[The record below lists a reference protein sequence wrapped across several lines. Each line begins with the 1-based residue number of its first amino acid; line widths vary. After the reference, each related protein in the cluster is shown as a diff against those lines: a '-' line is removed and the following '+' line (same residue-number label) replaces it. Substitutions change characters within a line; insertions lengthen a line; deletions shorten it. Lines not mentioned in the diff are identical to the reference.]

1 MQMPSFQNLI
11 RSFPCEQKAVD
22 NLASDKLESPDAE
35 NDELL
40 DSIEPFEFEEGNVT
54 KVIFPLLYTQCNLSF
69 LFCVLVDGA
78 FKIGSLT
85 TSDSVAGYT
94 KTVLVREQM
103 NEELQT
109 MEEVLREDNM

>member
-1 MQMPSFQNLI
+1 MQMPSLQNLI

-54 KVIFPLLYTQCNLSF
+54 MQGYFPTF
-69 LFCVLVDGA
+69 
-78 FKIGSLT
+78 IH
-85 TSDSVAGYT
+85 
-94 KTVLVREQM
+94 
-103 NEELQT
+103 T
-109 MEEVLREDNM
+109 M